1 MSAVTLRL
9 RCTACGTG
17 TTGGATP
24 RCPACGGRLEGVR
37 DPPER
42 YAPDDGARGIFR
54 HAALLPATPPSARV
68 TLDEG
73 GTPLVAVPAAGA
85 EAGVPRLLAKDESRN
100 PTGTFKDRCMALAAT
115 VARAEGAPGIV
126 CASTGNAG
134 ASAAAYGARAGLDVV
149 ILVPV
154 GTPPAK
160 LAQAAICGARVV
172 AVRGTY
178 SDAWALAA
186 ALSAA
191 AGWLNATTT
200 FTCPYVVEGTRTVAY
215 ELWEAIGVPDWV
227 AVPIGAGPLLAGVA
241 AGFADLRALG
251 LADRAPRLLALQP
264 AGCAPIVRAF
274 DEGRPTRPWE
284 APATVA
290 SGLADPL
297 SGYPEEGDVTVAAIA
312 ASGGA
317 AVAVEEAEILAA
329 VRTLARREGLFQ
341 EPSGA
346 IALAGVAE
354 ARRRGLI
361 DGDEVVVACLTGTG
375 LKDPHAAA
383 GGDQRPFPEVATTAE
398 LERVLAGPPSD

>member
-1 MSAVTLRL
+1 
-9 RCTACGTG
+9 
-17 TTGGATP
+17 
-24 RCPACGGRLEGVR
+24 
-37 DPPER
+37 
-42 YAPDDGARGIFR
+42 
-54 HAALLPATPPSARV
+54 
-68 TLDEG
+68 
-73 GTPLVAVPAAGA
+73 
-85 EAGVPRLLAKDESRN
+85 
-100 PTGTFKDRCMALAAT
+100 
-115 VARAEGAPGIV
+115 
-126 CASTGNAG
+126 
-134 ASAAAYGARAGLDVV
+134 
-149 ILVPV
+149 VPV

-274 DEGRPTRPWE
+274 EEGRPTRPWE

-297 SGYPEEGDVTVAAIA
+297 TGYPEEGDVTVAAIA

-329 VRTLARREGLFQ
+329 IRTLARREGLFQ

-361 DGDEVVVACLTGTG
+361 DADEVVVACLTGTG